1 MHDKIAKE
9 GEGLSITNKIKSY
22 IHPKYPIKI
31 FDTPG
36 FEDELTI
43 KIVKREIENFD
54 KDMIDSNRHLDL
66 ILYFNTLGERIF
78 YAFEMELIEWLFT
91 ENKKII
97 FVFNDFQ
104 GNKKIINISYFFFIP
119 WKF

>member
-36 FEDELTI
+36 FEDESTV
-43 KIVKREIENFD
+43 KIIKREIENFD

-66 ILYFNTLGERIF
+66 ILYFNTLGGRIF
-78 YAFEMELIEWLFT
+78 YAMEIELIKWLFT
-91 ENKKII
+91 ENKKIFLFLMI
-97 FVFNDFQ
+97 F
-104 GNKKIINISYFFFIP
+104 KIIKKMKLRNYL
-119 WKF
+119 K